1 MGVQGGEASL
11 ENFSP
16 PILEKCV
23 GHSLKNLGP
32 SQKNLRPPYCPK
44 LVTGLVTFKVRIQG
58 KNIFVYLFFQI
69 F

>member
-1 MGVQGGEASL
+1 MGAQGGRSL
-11 ENFSP
+11 LEKFSP
-16 PILEKCV
+16 PVEKCI

-32 SQKNLRPPYCPK
+32 SQKNLRPPHCPK

-58 KNIFVYLFFQI
+58 TNIFVYLFFQI